1 MPSVF
6 TLFCHGTSS
15 HRSDRDKEIVTE
27 FGKLAS
33 GQEYRDYLILD
44 GPGARPKGSTPDA
57 QNNPMAGT
65 FDPYTRDKTPKSP
78 QELRDAGFT
87 KNVKNPKFM
96 DMSKPWQWQ
105 GTAWGKG
112 WDDNVIHAMA
122 TISELDPLP
131 ERINMIGWSR
141 GAVTCTKAAFLL
153 QEVYPQIA
161 VNIFAIDPVAGPY
174 NKGLDDTSTIKE
186 NVRNYIAVLMMDERR
201 KIMAPQD
208 LSRVTI
214 SPKTNATFL
223 PFPGVHD
230 TAVKMHGSAQEVA
243 QVVWSLAYRFLTHFG
258 TRFAPPP
265 SRWCEGREF
274 CNLYGRMIARRTS
287 YKANARKDPGSGAM
301 LGTRDR
307 QFVSSL
313 DKYVVDADY
322 FVNEHHRATFK
333 RTYPNVYDFLFEGRP
348 GLERQAW
355 MEFKE
360 MYKLPG
366 LMKSLEMFGVKE
378 PDPGHPFV
386 LPPPG
391 AGHRRGGFRQLG
403 IGVNLVYKGVF

>member
-6 TLFCHGTSS
+6 TLFCHGTNS
-15 HRSDRDKEIVTE
+15 HRTDKDKEIVTE

-44 GPGARPKGSTPDA
+44 GPGAPPRGDSAAARD
-57 QNNPMAGT
+57 NPMAGT
-65 FDPYTRDKTPKSP
+65 FDPYTRDKTAKSP
-78 QELRDAGFT
+78 QALRDAGFT

-96 DMSKPWQWQ
+96 DMSKPSALR
-105 GTAWGKG
+105 GTAFGKG
-112 WDDNVIHAMA
+112 WDDNVVHAIA

-174 NKGLDDTSTIKE
+174 NKGLDDTSTIKQ
-186 NVRNYIAVLMMDERR
+186 NVHNYIAVLMMDEKR

-208 LSRVTI
+208 MRRVRV
-214 SPKTNATFL
+214 SPETNTTFL

-230 TAVKMHGSAQEVA
+230 TAVKMHEPGKEVA
-243 QVVWSLAYRFLTHFG
+243 QVVWSLAARFLKHFG
-258 TRFAPPP
+258 TGFARPPWQWYAGP
-265 SRWCEGREF
+265 EF
-274 CNLYGRMIARRTS
+274 CNLYGSMIANS
-287 YKANARKDPGSGAM
+287 ADYKGMKQGSGAI
-301 LGTRDR
+301 LGTRNR
-307 QFVSSL
+307 QFTSSL
-313 DKYVVDADY
+313 DTYVVDADY

-333 RTYPNVYDFLFEGRP
+333 RTFPNVYDFLFEGRP

-355 MEFKE
+355 EGFKQ
-360 MYKLPG
+360 MYNLPG
-366 LMKSLEMFGVKE
+366 LMKSLEMFGVKK

-391 AGHRRGGFRQLG
+391 AGHRRGGYQQLG
-403 IGVNLVYKGVF
+403 VGLNLMYKGVF